1 MKASV
6 LVTKSKMTPH
16 LAQNTQCFVTKTQST
31 IFSVV
36 IKSDETPIFYLSS
49 GLKVI
54 DTILRPQGM
63 TGDVLDGPL
72 KGDGYNLV
80 IIPAN
85 SKHKEG

>member
-31 IFSVV
+31 IFSGV
-36 IKSDETPIFYLSS
+36 IKSDETLIFYLSP

-54 DTILRPQGM
+54 DTILRSKGM
-63 TGDVLDGPL
+63 TGDVVDGPL
-72 KGDGYNLV
+72 DGAGYNLV

-85 SKHKEG
+85 TKHKET